1 MDKKYQDI
9 FVKIRNVVVF
19 TMREIQLLSLIKEIQ
34 VIRITYITDKEY
46 TILIPILPFMEIV
59 IN

>member
-19 TMREIQLLSLIKEIQ
+19 TMREIQLLSLIKETQ
-34 VIRITYITDKEY
+34 VIKINYIKDEEY

>member
-9 FVKIRNVVVF
+9 HVKMGSQNVITF
-19 TMREIQLLSLIKEIQ
+19 REIQLLSLTKEPNYII
-34 VIRITYITDKEY
+34 VEYITNKKY
-46 TILIPILPFMEIV
+46 TILIPILPYMEII

>member
-9 FVKIRNVVVF
+9 HVKMGSQNVITIREV
-19 TMREIQLLSLIKEIQ
+19 QLVSLAKELSYIKLK
-34 VIRITYITDKEY
+34 YITDKEY
-46 TILIPILPFMEIV
+46 TVLIPILPYMEIV